1 MRFAGHQ
8 KILTFGLGLA
18 LMVAFWIPSSGK
30 AQGIIYGDRINE
42 GQVVEQN
49 VLLNGTDVAIDGTI
63 NGDVLAFGRTI
74 TVNGQ
79 VNGSLLAIGQTITIN
94 GQVSGNLVVGA
105 VIMKMGSE
113 SEVERDIYFAGT
125 RFTLP
130 DGSAVQRDLNILSL
144 DAQFSGE
151 IGRDIHAV
159 IGPLQIYESLI
170 APLINRITTSG
181 AAQQYSIAQTNK
193 PNLASMGAGALIPI
207 SYWLPDG
214 QEQIAQQAPPQI
226 DVERLKS
233 WGLVLLRNLVALLVI
248 GLFGTWL
255 VPTPVN
261 WASEKV
267 RLAPWRMA
275 FSGVTF
281 FLGGWFVAVLAFFL
295 ILALAI
301 FFYTVSLPNLGFLLG
316 ALGLMGLGLGVSV
329 FWLAIAYVSKLI
341 VAILIGRLLLQWLAP
356 RISQNNNLW
365 PLLLGVILYAMV
377 ASIPYLGWVVATVVT
392 FIGLG
397 ALRVITFPS
406 TLQQKEVESSSVISE
421 SSERISKS
429 TNKQKDK

>member
-1 MRFAGHQ
+1 MKLTARQ
-8 KILTFGLGLA
+8 KILVISLGLA
-18 LMVAFWIPSSGK
+18 LLAALWMPSSGK

-79 VNGSLLAIGQTITIN
+79 VNGSLLAVGQTITIN
-94 GQVSGNLVVGA
+94 GQVSGNVVAGA
-105 VIMKMGSE
+105 AIMKMGSA
-113 SEVERDIYFAGT
+113 SEVGRDLYFAGT
-125 RFTLP
+125 RFALP

-151 IGRDIHAV
+151 IGRDINAV
-159 IGPLQIYESLI
+159 IGPIQIYESLI

-181 AAQQYSIAQTNK
+181 AAQQYSIAQANK
-193 PNLASMGAGALIPI
+193 PILASMGAGVLFPI

-214 QEQIAQQAPPQI
+214 QQQMAQQAPSQI
-226 DVERLKS
+226 DVERLKT
-233 WGLVLLRNLVALLVI
+233 WGLTLLRNLVALLVI
-248 GLFGTWL
+248 GLLGIWL

-267 RLAPWRMA
+267 RQSPWRMA
-275 FSGVTF
+275 LSGVTF
-281 FLGGWFVAVLAFFL
+281 FLGGWFVAILAFFL

-301 FFYTVSLPNLGFLLG
+301 FFYTLSLPNLGFLLG

-365 PLLLGVILYAMV
+365 SLLLGVILYALV
-377 ASIPYLGWVVATVVT
+377 ASIPYLGWVIATVVT

-397 ALRVITFPS
+397 ALRMVSFPS
-406 TLQQKEVESSSVISE
+406 TPQQKEVESSPVKSE
-421 SSERISKS
+421 SSEQISKS

>member
-1 MRFAGHQ
+1 MRLTAHQ
-8 KILTFGLGLA
+8 KILAFSLGLA
-18 LMVAFWIPSSGK
+18 LLAALWMPSSGK
-30 AQGIIYGDRINE
+30 AQGIIYGDSIQS

-79 VNGSLLAIGQTITIN
+79 VNGSLLAVGQTITIN
-94 GQVSGNLVVGA
+94 GQVSGNIVVGA
-105 VIMKMGSE
+105 VIMKMGPE
-113 SEVERDIYFAGT
+113 SEVGRDIYFAGT

-144 DAQFSGE
+144 DAQFAGE

-170 APLINRITTSG
+170 APLINRITTSS
-181 AAQQYSIAQTNK
+181 AALHDSIAQANR
-193 PNLASMGAGALIPI
+193 PLLASMGAGALVPV

-214 QEQIAQQAPPQI
+214 QQQMAQQAPPQI
-226 DVERLKS
+226 DVERLKT
-233 WGLVLLRNLVALLVI
+233 WGLALLRNLVALLVI
-248 GLFGTWL
+248 GLLGIWL
-255 VPTPVN
+255 IPTPVN

-267 RLAPWRMA
+267 RQAPWRMA
-275 FSGVTF
+275 FSGLTF

-301 FFYTVSLPNLGFLLG
+301 FFYTVALPNLGFLFG
-316 ALGLMGLGLGVSV
+316 VLGLMGLGLGVSV

-356 RISQNNNLW
+356 RISQSNNLW
-365 PLLLGVILYAMV
+365 SLLLGVILYALV
-377 ASIPYLGWVVATVVT
+377 ASIPYLGWVVATLVT

-397 ALRVITFPS
+397 ALWVISFPAIS
-406 TLQQKEVESSSVISE
+406 QQKEEE
-421 SSERISKS
+421 NLPAS
-429 TNKQKDK
+429 TQAD